1 MTDGPDGT
9 PQDRDGESADTGSR
23 AAPRRIPATGEPLG
37 DPAHGRAAPRSIRP
51 AGQRLSDPGALDEPE
66 STRSRR
72 RTRTEPPPPRRR
84 PAGYAP
90 LASQYPPPE
99 SAPRIAAPTTGGGRR
114 PPPFEV
120 AGRRTGW
127 DGTEWD
133 DTVDPPTRRMA
144 ISAPPH
150 ADPGD
155 IGEVEI
161 SDETIR
167 ARKSAAGA
175 SAQRDARPRPDDSD
189 ASVLR
194 TSGSIALATLI
205 SRISGFV
212 RTILVLA
219 SLGAAT
225 ASSFQAAY
233 VLPSIVAEVV
243 LGAVLTAIVIP
254 VLVRAEAE
262 DPDGGEDFVNR
273 IFTLALTTLG
283 VATVVALV
291 AAPLLT
297 YLNLGDGEV
306 NRDLA
311 TALAYLLL
319 PEILFYGMSALFT
332 AILNMKGAFRPG
344 AWAPVCNNVVQIATL
359 IVFALMPGEI
369 SLDPVRM
376 GDAKLLVLGVGTTLG
391 VVCQAAILLPALRR
405 AGVRLRLRWGLDA
418 RLRAFGRMA
427 AAIVLYVAV
436 LQVGFFIT
444 YRIASHADASGV
456 SVYATHWQ
464 LLQLPYGVLGVT
476 ILTAIMP
483 RLSRNAAAKDTHSV
497 VDDLSLSTRLTMVA
511 LVPIITFMTFFGPA
525 IAIAIF
531 NFGRFDLSAA
541 DQLGSVL
548 SWGAFTIIPYS
559 MTLVQLRVFYARED
573 AWTPTAIAV
582 GITVVKSVSSYLG
595 PVLFDDGQ
603 TVVRW
608 LAFSNGLGYVVGA
621 IVGHMLLRRRLGRI
635 RMTNVSRTTLL
646 TLAASIGGCALV
658 WGVSQAS
665 GLHRFASDHG
675 KIGSLAYLVF
685 TAIVALGLV
694 YTALVLLRI
703 PDVIAVSVSVRR
715 MLGRF
720 IPAVAPRSQAA
731 DESIAEMTVAF
742 PRITG
747 DESLPYSGQV
757 QVLRRFDRGTASW
770 QAYSVHTGGA
780 VGGSSPDAPR
790 DLRYRRRGV
799 GLVGDNRVDPEK
811 VDPGA
816 ERDVDSRAEHDVN
829 RGAERDVDHGGLH
842 DLPGSV
848 NTDPR
853 LRALRPDGPPSRP
866 DAAPTADDTAT
877 RARPAVGAPGPAA
890 PADANPPAA
899 PTPPTG
905 PSPAGVPTPTGGP
918 PRRGPRLVPGAAV
931 AGGRYRLLQA
941 HGGTR
946 GLQFWR
952 ARDINLDRDV
962 ALTFVDADQTSPPP
976 EPGAAQGVRGEGPQ
990 AVLSRTLRL
999 GRVNS
1004 PGIARVLDVV
1014 RGSSGGIVVAEWV
1027 SGSSLAEVAKT
1038 NPSPVGAARAV
1049 RALAA
1054 AAEAAHRTGSS
1065 LSIDHPDRI
1074 RISREGN
1081 AVLAFPGTIAGD
1093 DKTTDVR
1100 GLGAVLYALLLAHWP
1115 LDPDG
1120 AAKAI
1125 TSATTGEPIGGLPV
1139 AEPSAAGIPKEP
1151 RAVRADVPFEISAVA
1166 ARALEGNSGIRTA
1179 ATIQHVLDQ
1188 ATVVDQKTDLMPVI
1202 GDDTERPA
1210 PATNVSPQAAGRGG
1224 SRLSLS
1230 DRSPR
1235 SMRVLAI
1242 AAAAGLV
1249 ILLLVIAL
1257 IVWLTDTVG
1266 SSNGPT
1272 DINSI
1277 ITSSEQPGQSGAA
1290 AAPSGALSL
1299 RSVTVVDYSNQTADS
1314 STNVGNIIT
1323 GQGPA
1328 WSTDTY
1334 RGGPRFGNL
1343 KNGLGLMFALDRAAA
1358 VRTVTVRTPNPG
1370 IALQIRMSPSASAGF
1385 DETTQVAT
1393 ATIDRPT
1400 TTITI
1405 GQPRSAPYVLVWLTS
1420 LPQSSRGG
1428 FQGTISQ
1435 ISMGS

>member
-1 MTDGPDGT
+1 MPV
-9 PQDRDGESADTGSR
+9 
-23 AAPRRIPATGEPLG
+23 AAPPSASEQTRRIATIDAPEF
-37 DPAHGRAAPRSIRP
+37 DP
-51 AGQRLSDPGALDEPE
+51 SDPVETD
-66 STRSRR
+66 
-72 RTRTEPPPPRRR
+72 TEK
-84 PAGYAP
+84 
-90 LASQYPPPE
+90 
-99 SAPRIAAPTTGGGRR
+99 
-114 PPPFEV
+114 
-120 AGRRTGW
+120 
-127 DGTEWD
+127 
-133 DTVDPPTRRMA
+133 A
-144 ISAPPH
+144 ISR
-150 ADPGD
+150 D
-155 IGEVEI
+155 
-161 SDETIR
+161 SDE
-167 ARKSAAGA
+167 
-175 SAQRDARPRPDDSD
+175 
-189 ASVLR
+189 SVLR
-194 TSGSIALATLI
+194 ASGSIALATLV

-219 SLGAAT
+219 LLGPAI

-233 VLPSIVAEVV
+233 VLPNLVAEVV

-254 VLVRAEAE
+254 VLVRAESE
-262 DPDGGEDFVNR
+262 DADGGEGFINR
-273 IFTLALTTLG
+273 IFTLALTMLG
-283 VATVVALV
+283 VATIVALV

-297 YLNLGDGEV
+297 LLNLGDGLV

-319 PEILFYGMSALFT
+319 PEILFYGMSALFI
-332 AILNMKGAFRPG
+332 AILNMKGLFKPG
-344 AWAPVCNNVVQIATL
+344 AWAPVCNNIVQISTL
-359 IVFALMPGEI
+359 VVFAIVPGEI
-369 SLDPVRM
+369 SLNPVRM
-376 GDAKLLVLGVGTTLG
+376 GDTKLLVLGIGTTLG

-405 AGVRLRLRWGLDA
+405 AGIKLRLRWGLDD
-418 RLRAFGRMA
+418 RLRTFGRMA
-427 AAIVLYVAV
+427 GAIVLYVAV
-436 LQVGFFIT
+436 LQVGFIIT
-444 YRIASHADASGV
+444 YRIAASASSSGV
-456 SVYATHWQ
+456 SIYATHWQ

-483 RLSRNAAAKDTHSV
+483 RLSRNAAADDTHSV

-511 LVPIITFMTFFGPA
+511 LVPVITFMTFFGPA
-525 IAIAIF
+525 IGIAVF
-531 NFGRFDLSAA
+531 NFGQFGLNDA
-541 DQLGSVL
+541 DQLGTVL

-582 GITVVKSVSSYLG
+582 GITIVKVAASYLG
-595 PVLFDDGQ
+595 PVLFDDGD
-603 TVVRW
+603 TIVRW
-608 LAFSNGLGYVVGA
+608 LAFSNGLGYIVGA
-621 IVGHMLLRRRLGRI
+621 IVGHFLLRRRLGPI
-635 RMTNVSRTTLL
+635 RMTNVSRTTVL
-646 TLAASIGGCALV
+646 TLLASVGGCALV
-658 WGVSQAS
+658 WGVSQLS

-675 KIGSLAYLVF
+675 KLGSIAYLAF
-685 TAIVALGLV
+685 TAVVALGLV

-720 IPAVAPRSQAA
+720 IPAIAPTSQPPS
-731 DESIAEMTVAF
+731 ESIAEMTVAF

-780 VGGSSPDAPR
+780 AGQVTPGVPR

-799 GLVGDNRVDPEK
+799 DLMGDN
-811 VDPGA
+811 
-816 ERDVDSRAEHDVN
+816 DVDAG
-829 RGAERDVDHGGLH
+829 GAR
-842 DLPGSV
+842 DLPGLV

-853 LRALRPDGPPSRP
+853 LSAIRP
-866 DAAPTADDTAT
+866 DAEGPARGAPSPSTGPVRAQSTGPDDAARDEPTGPADTDTPERDADHSEPT
-877 RARPAVGAPGPAA
+877 RPGPSVPVGDPGPVGAPAGP
-890 PADANPPAA
+890 PDGRPR
-899 PTPPTG
+899 
-905 PSPAGVPTPTGGP
+905 

-931 AGGRYRLLQA
+931 AGGRYRLLAA

-962 ALTFVDADQTSPPP
+962 ALTFVDADQLAPPP
-976 EPGAAQGVRGEGPQ
+976 EPGVAVGARGEGPQ

-1027 SGSSLAEVAKT
+1027 TGSSLADVAKT

-1074 RISREGN
+1074 RISTEGN
-1081 AVLAFPGTIAGD
+1081 AVLAFPGTLAGD

-1120 AAKAI
+1120 AAGVI
-1125 TSATTGEPIGGLPV
+1125 TSRTSGEPIGGLPV
-1139 AEPSAAGIPKEP
+1139 AEPSATGIPKEP
-1151 RAVRADVPFEISAVA
+1151 RAARPDVPFEISAVA

-1202 GDDTERPA
+1202 GDATERPA
-1210 PATNVSPQAAGRGG
+1210 PASNVRGDG
-1224 SRLSLS
+1224 GGGKSRFGLG

-1242 AAAAGLV
+1242 AAGAGL
-1249 ILLLVIAL
+1249 ITLLLVIAL
-1257 IVWLTDTVG
+1257 IVWLTDTVDPDEQPTNIDSFLG
-1266 SSNGPT
+1266 SSAPA
-1272 DINSI
+1272 S
-1277 ITSSEQPGQSGAA
+1277 PGAGT
-1290 AAPSGALSL
+1290 AAPQAGPIGL
-1299 RSVTVVDYSNQTADS
+1299 RSVTVVDYSRQTADS
-1314 STNVGNIIT
+1314 SANVGNVISGET
-1323 GQGPA
+1323 PA
-1328 WSTDTY
+1328 WRTDTY

-1343 KNGLGLMFALDRAAA
+1343 KPGLGLMFALDRAST
-1358 VRTVTVRTPNPG
+1358 VRTVTIRTPSPGLEVQVRT
-1370 IALQIRMSPSASAGF
+1370 SPSASAAF
-1385 DETTQVAT
+1385 DDTTQVA
-1393 ATIDRPT
+1393 AGSVDQPT
-1400 TTITI
+1400 TTITVR
-1405 GQPRSAPYVLVWLTS
+1405 GAQSAPFVLIWITS

-1428 FQGTISQ
+1428 YQGVIGQ
-1435 ISMGS
+1435 ISMAG

>member
-1 MTDGPDGT
+1 MTDGPDVT
-9 PQDRDGESADTGSR
+9 PHDRDDERADTGSR

-37 DPAHGRAAPRSIRP
+37 DPAYGRAAPRAIRP
-51 AGQRLSDPGALDEPE
+51 AGQRVSDPGALDEPE

-90 LASQYPPPE
+90 TGP
-99 SAPRIAAPTTGGGRR
+99 APAQRR

-511 LVPIITFMTFFGPA
+511 LLPIITFMTFFGPA

-646 TLAASIGGCALV
+646 TLAASVGGCALV

-675 KIGSLAYLVF
+675 KIGSLAYLIF

-720 IPAVAPRSQAA
+720 IPAIAPRAQSA

-811 VDPGA
+811 GVGP
-816 ERDVDSRAEHDVN
+816 
-829 RGAERDVDHGGLH
+829 DVDHGGLH

-853 LRALRPDGPPSRP
+853 LRALHP
-866 DAAPTADDTAT
+866 DASASADDTAT
-877 RARPAVGAPGPAA
+877 RAQPAVGAPSPPA
-890 PADANPPAA
+890 PTDANPPAA
-899 PTPPTG
+899 PNPPTG
-905 PSPAGVPTPTGGP
+905 QTPAGAPAPTGAP

-1038 NPSPVGAARAV
+1038 KPSPVGAARAV

-1266 SSNGPT
+1266 GSDGPT

-1277 ITSSEQPGQSGAA
+1277 ITSSAQPGQSGAA
-1290 AAPSGALSL
+1290 AAPAGALSL

-1385 DETTQVAT
+1385 DETSQVAT
-1393 ATIDRPT
+1393 ATVDRPT

-1405 GQPRSAPYVLVWLTS
+1405 DQPRSAPFVLVWLTS
-1420 LPQSSRGG
+1420 LPQGARGG

>member
-1 MTDGPDGT
+1 MSEPPMSTPPPARRGPVPIPDGSAS
-9 PQDRDGESADTGSR
+9 GET
-23 AAPRRIPATGEPLG
+23 RRIATI
-37 DPAHGRAAPRSIRP
+37 DAP
-51 AGQRLSDPGALDEPE
+51 E
-66 STRSRR
+66 
-72 RTRTEPPPPRRR
+72 
-84 PAGYAP
+84 
-90 LASQYPPPE
+90 
-99 SAPRIAAPTTGGGRR
+99 
-114 PPPFEV
+114 F
-120 AGRRTGW
+120 
-127 DGTEWD
+127 
-133 DTVDPPTRRMA
+133 
-144 ISAPPH
+144 
-150 ADPGD
+150 DPGD
-155 IGEVEI
+155 PVETDTEKAI
-161 SDETIR
+161 SRDSDE
-167 ARKSAAGA
+167 
-175 SAQRDARPRPDDSD
+175 
-189 ASVLR
+189 SVLR
-194 TSGSIALATLI
+194 TSGSIAIATLV

-219 SLGAAT
+219 LLGSAI

-233 VLPSIVAEVV
+233 VLPNLVAEVV

-262 DPDGGEDFVNR
+262 DADGGEGFINR
-273 IFTLALTTLG
+273 IFTLALTMLG
-283 VATVVALV
+283 VATIVALI

-297 YLNLGDGEV
+297 LLNLGDGLV

-319 PEILFYGMSALFT
+319 PEILFYGMSALFI
-332 AILNMKGAFRPG
+332 AILNMKGLFKPG
-344 AWAPVCNNVVQIATL
+344 AWAPVCNNIVQITTL
-359 IVFALMPGEI
+359 IVFAIVPGEI
-369 SLDPVRM
+369 SLNPVRM
-376 GDAKLLVLGVGTTLG
+376 GDTKLLVLGIGTTLG

-405 AGVRLRLRWGLDA
+405 AGVKLRLRWGLDD
-418 RLRAFGRMA
+418 RLRTFGRMA
-427 AAIVLYVAV
+427 GAIVLYVAV
-436 LQVGFFIT
+436 LQVGFIIT
-444 YRIASHADASGV
+444 YRIAASASSSGV
-456 SVYATHWQ
+456 SIYATHWQ

-483 RLSRNAAAKDTHSV
+483 RLSRNAAANDTHSV

-511 LVPIITFMTFFGPA
+511 LVPVITFMTFFGPA
-525 IAIAIF
+525 IGIAVF
-531 NFGRFDLSAA
+531 NFGQFGLNDA
-541 DQLGSVL
+541 DQLGTVL

-582 GITVVKSVSSYLG
+582 GITIVKVAASYLG
-595 PVLFDDGQ
+595 PVLFDDGD
-603 TVVRW
+603 TIVRW
-608 LAFSNGLGYVVGA
+608 LAFSNGLGYIVGA
-621 IVGHMLLRRRLGRI
+621 IVGHFLLRSRLGPI
-635 RMTNVSRTTLL
+635 RMTNVGRTTGL
-646 TLAASIGGCALV
+646 TLLASVGGCALV
-658 WGVSQAS
+658 WGVSQLS
-665 GLHRFASDHG
+665 GLHRFATDHG
-675 KIGSLAYLVF
+675 KLGSIAYLAF
-685 TAIVALGLV
+685 TAVVALGLV

-720 IPAVAPRSQAA
+720 IPAIAPASQPPS
-731 DESIAEMTVAF
+731 ESIAEMTVAF

-780 VGGSSPDAPR
+780 AGQVTPGVPR

-799 GLVGDNRVDPEK
+799 DLMGDN
-811 VDPGA
+811 
-816 ERDVDSRAEHDVN
+816 DVDAG
-829 RGAERDVDHGGLH
+829 GAR
-842 DLPGSV
+842 DLPGLV

-853 LRALRPDGPPSRP
+853 LSAIRP
-866 DAAPTADDTAT
+866 DAEGPARGGAPSPSTGPVRAQRVGPDDSADEPAGPTDPDTPQRDAEPSEST
-877 RARPAVGAPGPAA
+877 GPAPSVPVGDPGPAGA
-890 PADANPPAA
+890 PA
-899 PTPPTG
+899 G
-905 PSPAGVPTPTGGP
+905 PSDGRPR

-931 AGGRYRLLQA
+931 AGGRYRLLAA

-962 ALTFVDADQTSPPP
+962 ALTFVDADQLAPPP
-976 EPGAAQGVRGEGPQ
+976 EPGVAVGARGDGPQ

-1027 SGSSLAEVAKT
+1027 TGSSLADVAKT

-1074 RISREGN
+1074 RISTEGN
-1081 AVLAFPGTIAGD
+1081 AVLAFPGTLAGD

-1120 AAKAI
+1120 AAGVI
-1125 TSATTGEPIGGLPV
+1125 TSRTSGEPIGGLPV
-1139 AEPSAAGIPKEP
+1139 AEPSATGIPKEP
-1151 RAVRADVPFEISAVA
+1151 RAARPDVPFEISAVA

-1202 GDDTERPA
+1202 GDATERPA
-1210 PATNVSPQAAGRGG
+1210 PASNVRADGAGGR
-1224 SRLSLS
+1224 SRFGLG

-1242 AAAAGLV
+1242 AAGAGL
-1249 ILLLVIAL
+1249 ITLLLVIAL
-1257 IVWLTDTVG
+1257 IVWLTDTVD
-1266 SSNGPT
+1266 P
-1272 DINSI
+1272 D
-1277 ITSSEQPGQSGAA
+1277 EQPTNIDSFLNGSASASSAPVSPGAGT
-1290 AAPSGALSL
+1290 AAPQAGPIGL
-1299 RSVTVVDYSNQTADS
+1299 RSVTVVDYSRQTADS
-1314 STNVGNIIT
+1314 SANVGNVIS
-1323 GQGPA
+1323 GEAPA
-1328 WSTDTY
+1328 WRTDTY

-1343 KNGLGLMFALDRAAA
+1343 KPGLGLMFALDRAST
-1358 VRTVTVRTPNPG
+1358 VRTVTVRTPSPG
-1370 IALQIRMSPSASAGF
+1370 LEVQVRTSPSASAAF
-1385 DETTQVAT
+1385 DDTTQVGAGS
-1393 ATIDRPT
+1393 IDQPS
-1400 TTITI
+1400 TTITVRDA
-1405 GQPRSAPYVLVWLTS
+1405 QSAPFVLIWITS

-1428 FQGTISQ
+1428 FQGVISQ
-1435 ISMGS
+1435 ISMAG

>member
-1 MTDGPDGT
+1 MTDGHDGT
-9 PQDRDGESADTGSR
+9 TGDRDDRGPDTGSR

-51 AGQRLSDPGALDEPE
+51 AGQRPPDPVAQEPE

-72 RTRTEPPPPRRR
+72 RARVEPPRVPPR
-84 PAGYAP
+84 
-90 LASQYPPPE
+90 E
-99 SAPRIAAPTTGGGRR
+99 TGARRR
-114 PPPFEV
+114 PPPFSEV
-120 AGRRTGW
+120 GRRTGW

-133 DTVDPPTRRMA
+133 DAADPPTRRIA
-144 ISAPPH
+144 TVEPPH

-167 ARKSAAGA
+167 ARKL
-175 SAQRDARPRPDDSD
+175 RPTARPDDRARKRSDDPARARPDDSD

-219 SLGAAT
+219 MLGPAV

-262 DPDGGEDFVNR
+262 DPDGGTDFINR

-297 YLNLGDGEV
+297 YLNLGDGQV

-344 AWAPVCNNVVQIATL
+344 AWAPVCNNIVQITTL
-359 IVFALMPGEI
+359 IVFALVPGEI
-369 SLDPVRM
+369 SLNPVRM
-376 GDAKLLVLGVGTTLG
+376 GDPKLLVLGVGTTLG

-405 AGVRLRLRWGLDA
+405 AGVKLRLRWGLDA

-511 LVPIITFMTFFGPA
+511 LLPIITFMTFFGPA

-582 GITVVKSVSSYLG
+582 GITLVKSVSSYLG

-603 TVVRW
+603 DVVRW

-646 TLAASIGGCALV
+646 TLAASVAGCALV
-658 WGVSQAS
+658 WGVSQVS

-685 TAIVALGLV
+685 TAVVALGLV

-720 IPAVAPRSQAA
+720 VPAVAPKSQPA

-780 VGGSSPDAPR
+780 AGGSSPDAPR

-811 VDPGA
+811 SVDPGTGG
-816 ERDVDSRAEHDVN
+816 VDPR
-829 RGAERDVDHGGLH
+829 VDHGGLH

-853 LRALRPDGPPSRP
+853 LRALRPDGSPSRP
-866 DAAPTADDTAT
+866 DAVASADDTAT
-877 RARPAVGAPGPAA
+877 RAHPAVGAPGSAAPPVADAPAA
-890 PADANPPAA
+890 PV
-899 PTPPTG
+899 PPTG
-905 PSPAGVPTPTGGP
+905 QNAGAAPAPTDAPL
-918 PRRGPRLVPGAAV
+918 RRGPRLVPGAAV

-962 ALTFVDADQTSPPP
+962 ALTFVDADQHAPPP
-976 EPGAAQGVRGEGPQ
+976 EPGAAVGVRGEGPQ

-1151 RAVRADVPFEISAVA
+1151 RAVRSDVPFEISAVA

-1210 PATNVSPQAAGRGG
+1210 PASNVSAQAAGRGG

-1230 DRSPR
+1230 NRSPR

-1242 AAAAGLV
+1242 SAAAGLV

-1266 SSNGPT
+1266 SSDEPT
-1272 DINSI
+1272 DIDSI
-1277 ITSSEQPGQSGAA
+1277 ITSSAQPGQSGAA
-1290 AAPSGALSL
+1290 AAPAGAVGL
-1299 RSVTVVDYSNQTADS
+1299 RAVTVVDYSDQTADS

-1343 KNGLGLMFALDRAAA
+1343 KNGLGLMFTLDRAAA

-1385 DETTQVAT
+1385 GETTQVAA
-1393 ATIDRPT
+1393 ATVDRPT
-1400 TTITI
+1400 TTITVA
-1405 GQPRSAPYVLVWLTS
+1405 QPRSAPYVLVWLTS
-1420 LPQSSRGG
+1420 LPQGARGG